1 MLGCSFL
8 YPAVLPTPHIS
19 SFILSKTDEFII
31 IANNLLWQ
39 VIKKNLQ
46 LFFFCFIYLFFK
58 AFIA

>member
-19 SFILSKTDEFII
+19 SFILSKTDEFFI

-39 VIKKNLQ
+39 VIDIK
-46 LFFFCFIYLFFK
+46 IDYLFQKKQYLSFK
-58 AFIA
+58 ASIT